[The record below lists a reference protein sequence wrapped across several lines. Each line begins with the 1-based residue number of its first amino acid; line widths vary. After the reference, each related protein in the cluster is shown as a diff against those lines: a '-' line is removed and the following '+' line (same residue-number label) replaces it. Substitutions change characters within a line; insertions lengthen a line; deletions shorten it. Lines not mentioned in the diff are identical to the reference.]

1 MIVNKSTF
9 VSVLRNLTCVDY
21 KMKYTYRMLKK
32 EMSLRL
38 RGLLI
43 FTKKGKKYL
52 ISRV

>member
-9 VSVLRNLTCVDY
+9 VSALRNLTCVDY

-38 RGLLI
+38 RGLLV
-43 FTKKGKKYL
+43 FTKKDKRYL
-52 ISRV
+52 INRL